1 VFKSL
6 DDIPDAEEIEPKQM
20 TEEEYLKEIE
30 DFEKGRGKGKTNK
43 NRRTFVV
50 SATLGKS
57 FSTSRIMNR
66 NTKRKFKKLMKENPE
81 VLPNMKLR
89 EIMHKIKFKNKTKV
103 VDMTKETILPD
114 TLELMRVRP
123 PI

>member
-1 VFKSL
+1 
-6 DDIPDAEEIEPKQM
+6 
-20 TEEEYLKEIE
+20 
-30 DFEKGRGKGKTNK
+30 
-43 NRRTFVV
+43 
-50 SATLGKS
+50 
-57 FSTSRIMNR
+57 MNR